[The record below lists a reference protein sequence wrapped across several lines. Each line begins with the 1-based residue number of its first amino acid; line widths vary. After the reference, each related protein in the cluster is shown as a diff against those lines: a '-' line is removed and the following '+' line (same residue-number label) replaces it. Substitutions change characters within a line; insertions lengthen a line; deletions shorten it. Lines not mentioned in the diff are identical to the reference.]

1 MPAASRPPR
10 TKGPGSA
17 PPSKKLAWSAGR
29 KAADRRRT
37 TCDGRQRTD
46 VRITHNIQPPY
57 SVVCHPMLARLSI
70 RDIVLIDRLDID
82 FGAGLATLTGET
94 GAGKSILLDAFALA
108 LGARGDAALVRE
120 GAEHGQVIAAFD
132 VAKDHPARR
141 VLVDN
146 DLVGEDELI
155 VRRTQFADGRTRAFI
170 NDQPVSVQVLRA
182 LGAVLVE
189 IHGQH
194 DERAFVDAATH
205 RALLDAYGGIED
217 EAAAVARL
225 WAERRACEAAV
236 ESHRAAVERAGRE
249 AEWLRHAV
257 DELAGLAPQSGEETA
272 LAERRTVMMQAEKVA
287 EDLRATYDSV
297 SGPNSPVPPLATA
310 VRRLER
316 RASQA
321 PALIEP
327 AVEAIDAALT
337 SLEEARAQLEQ
348 ALQVAEF
355 DPQELERIE
364 ERLFALRAAGR
375 KYNVPVDELNALA
388 KRYEDDLALLDAGA
402 ERLATLQREAQEAA
416 ARYRAAAEKLSAGR
430 RRAAQVLD
438 KAVNAELKPL
448 KLERA
453 EFSTEITSDNEGAD
467 GLDRV
472 EFWVRT
478 NPGTRPGPLMR
489 VASGGELARFL
500 LALKVVLSDRGS
512 APTLV
517 FDEIDT
523 GVGGAVAD
531 AIGVR
536 LARLASG
543 VQVIAVTHAPQ
554 VAARADRH
562 YLISKDALAKGKRVA
577 TRVAE
582 LENDHRRE
590 EIARMLAGAEIT
602 AEARAAAE
610 RLIRAAG

>member
-1 MPAASRPPR
+1 
-10 TKGPGSA
+10 
-17 PPSKKLAWSAGR
+17 
-29 KAADRRRT
+29 
-37 TCDGRQRTD
+37 
-46 VRITHNIQPPY
+46 
-57 SVVCHPMLARLSI
+57 MLTRLSI

-82 FGAGLATLTGET
+82 FGSGLAVLTGET

-108 LGARGDAALVRE
+108 LGARGEAALVRQ
-120 GAEHGQVIAAFD
+120 GADQGQVTAAFD
-132 VAKDHPARR
+132 IAKKHPARR
-141 VLVDN
+141 VLAEN
-146 DLVGEDELI
+146 DLGSEDELI
-155 VRRTQFADGRTRAFI
+155 VRRVQFADGRTRAFI

-182 LGAVLVE
+182 LGAALVE

-205 RALLDAYGGIED
+205 RALLDAYGGIEGD
-217 EAAAVARL
+217 AAKVAAL
-225 WAERRACEAAV
+225 WEERRTREAAV
-236 ESHRAAVERAGRE
+236 EDHRAEVERLNRE
-249 AEWLRHAV
+249 AEWLRHSV
-257 DELAGLAPQSGEETA
+257 EELGRLAPETGEEST
-272 LAERRTVMMQAEKVA
+272 LAERRTGMMQAEKVA
-287 EDLRATYDSV
+287 EDLHSTHDSV
-297 SGPNSPVPPLATA
+297 TGPNSPVPPLASA

-316 RASQA
+316 RAAQA

-327 AVEAIDAALT
+327 AVKAIDTALT
-337 SLEEARAQLEQ
+337 ALDEARLHLEQ
-348 ALQVAEF
+348 ALRVAEY

-364 ERLFALRAAGR
+364 ERLFALRAAAR
-375 KYNVPVDELNALA
+375 KYNVPVDELAALA
-388 KRYEDDLALLDAGA
+388 RRYESDLALIDAGA
-402 ERLATLQREAQEAA
+402 ERLAALEREAREAA
-416 ARYRAAAEKLSAGR
+416 ARYREAAEKLSVA
-430 RRAAQVLD
+430 RARTAQALD
-438 KAVNAELKPL
+438 KALNAELKPL

-453 EFSTEITSDNEGAD
+453 QFSTQIDSEGEGPH
-467 GLDRV
+467 GLDRI

-478 NPGTRPGPLMR
+478 NPGTRPGPLMK

-500 LALKVVLSDRGS
+500 LALKVVLADRGS

-582 LENDHRRE
+582 LEAEHRRE

-610 RLIRAAG
+610 RLMRAAG

>member
-1 MPAASRPPR
+1 
-10 TKGPGSA
+10 
-17 PPSKKLAWSAGR
+17 
-29 KAADRRRT
+29 
-37 TCDGRQRTD
+37 
-46 VRITHNIQPPY
+46 
-57 SVVCHPMLARLSI
+57 MLARLSI

-82 FGAGLATLTGET
+82 FGSGLAALTGET

-108 LGARGDAALVRE
+108 LGARGDTAMVRE
-120 GAEHGQVIAAFD
+120 GAEQGQVIAAFD
-132 VAKDHPARR
+132 LANDHPARR
-141 VLVDN
+141 LLAEN
-146 DLVGEDELI
+146 DLGGDDDALI
-155 VRRTQFADGRTRAFI
+155 VRRVQFADGRTRAFI

-182 LGAVLVE
+182 LGAALVE

-194 DERAFVDAATH
+194 DERAFVDATTH
-205 RALLDAYGGIED
+205 RALLDAYGDLEGD
-217 EAAAVARL
+217 AAVAARL
-225 WAERRACEAAV
+225 WDERRARESAVAA
-236 ESHRAAVERAGRE
+236 HRAEVERLSRE

-257 DELAGLAPQSGEETA
+257 DELTRLAPETGEETM
-272 LAERRTVMMQAEKVA
+272 LAARRTAMMQAERVA
-287 EDLRATYDSV
+287 EDLRATHDNV
-297 SGPNSPVPPLATA
+297 SGPQSPVPALSTA

-316 RASQA
+316 RAAQA

-327 AVEAIDAALT
+327 VVKALDAALT
-337 SLEEARAQLEQ
+337 ALDDASNHLER
-348 ALQVAEF
+348 ALQVANY
-355 DPQELERIE
+355 DPNELERIE

-375 KYNVPVDELNALA
+375 KHNVQVDELAALGR
-388 KRYEDDLALLDAGA
+388 RYQSDLTLIDASA
-402 ERLATLQREAQEAA
+402 ERLAVLEQEARAAA
-416 ARYRAAAEKLSAGR
+416 ARYREAAEELSAAR
-430 RRAAQVLD
+430 RSAGQKLD

-453 EFSTEITSDNEGAD
+453 QFSTQIDSEGEGPN

-478 NPGTRPGPLMR
+478 NPGTRPGPLMK

-500 LALKVVLSDRGS
+500 LALKVVLTDRGS
-512 APTLV
+512 APTLI

-562 YLISKDALAKGKRVA
+562 YLITKGALSKGKRVA

-582 LENDHRRE
+582 LEAERRRE

-610 RLIRAAG
+610 RLIRAAS